1 MTGPVFLPPCASED
15 LEQQPG
21 HPSKIKRVRANH
33 SFAPPGQVAA
43 ALQRLVPSVDGGI
56 RALVLPMGAGRVVA
70 ADVAARRG
78 YFGGLECFNEEA
90 AVGDL
95 LADPGLYF
103 LEWLH
108 YWSEW
113 GSRGHLKEPV
123 LATTL
128 KALQAIGRA
137 QRWRDTDF
145 RVTVSFTNGT
155 TGWPRRVS
163 SPARRRVLLQVQRSG
178 DCGSPR
184 VAGSTRASRAAT
196 KPGSVSVNGLRPA
209 PG

>member
-1 MTGPVFLPPCASED
+1 
-15 LEQQPG
+15 
-21 HPSKIKRVRANH
+21 
-33 SFAPPGQVAA
+33 
-43 ALQRLVPSVDGGI
+43 
-56 RALVLPMGAGRVVA
+56 MGAGRVVA
-70 ADVAARRG
+70 ADVAAGRG
-78 YFGGLECFNEEA
+78 YLGELECFNEEA

-145 RVTVSFTNGT
+145 RVTGREL
-155 TGWPRRVS
+155 GR
-163 SPARRRVLLQVQRSG
+163 
-178 DCGSPR
+178 
-184 VAGSTRASRAAT
+184 
-196 KPGSVSVNGLRPA
+196 
-209 PG
+209 

>member
-1 MTGPVFLPPCASED
+1 MNDWRRSDARGGPRSILS
-15 LEQQPG
+15 
-21 HPSKIKRVRANH
+21 
-33 SFAPPGQVAA
+33 
-43 ALQRLVPSVDGGI
+43 
-56 RALVLPMGAGRVVA
+56 
-70 ADVAARRG
+70 ADVAAGRG
-78 YFGGLECFNEEA
+78 YLGELESFNEEA

-113 GSRGHLKEPV
+113 ASRGHLKDPV

-145 RVTVSFTNGT
+145 RVTG
-155 TGWPRRVS
+155 RELDR
-163 SPARRRVLLQVQRSG
+163 
-178 DCGSPR
+178 
-184 VAGSTRASRAAT
+184 
-196 KPGSVSVNGLRPA
+196 
-209 PG
+209 